1 MLEKVTKAISMYGM
15 VTNGDSIYVGL
26 SGGADSVSLLVA
38 LNELKEHYGISLQ
51 AIHINHQLRGEESLR
66 DENFC
71 ISLCERLSIPLQVE
85 RIDVKGYC
93 KEHKVSTEEGARILR
108 YEVFKKLSNG
118 KIATAHTLSDNCETM
133 LYNLTRGAGTKG
145 LMGIPPTRD
154 NIIRPLIL
162 CTRQEVE
169 EFLKVRGF
177 SFVVD
182 STNLSDDYT
191 RNKIRHNVIPTLKGI
206 NPQFESKV
214 FDTISILSEDNSYID
229 GIANKLYEDN
239 ISKDGKTLNV
249 DLRKYHNAIKHR
261 CIAKLFKDNALTY
274 SHERIL
280 LIAQNIERDGKVNV
294 TRDVYCVSKSG
305 IVSIMDIPSK
315 CTTPTDMF
323 IELKINGITNF
334 GNKVIETKL
343 LEKIGFIH
351 KKLTYYI
358 LDYDK
363 IQGETHLRG
372 RVFGDK
378 IQLKG
383 RGFTSSVKKL
393 INENIPKDCRE
404 NLCFIQ
410 DDLGLIFMERLG
422 VAQRVSCD
430 KNTKRYLTIKIVE
443 NNQN

>member
-1 MLEKVTKAISMYGM
+1 
-15 VTNGDSIYVGL
+15 
-26 SGGADSVSLLVA
+26 
-38 LNELKEHYGISLQ
+38 
-51 AIHINHQLRGEESLR
+51 LRGEESLR

-71 ISLCERLSIPLQVE
+71 VSLCKELNIPLQVE
-85 RIDVKGYC
+85 RIDVKSYC
-93 KEHKVSTEEGARILR
+93 QEHKFSTEEGARNLR
-108 YEVFKKLSNG
+108 YGIFKRLSAG

-133 LYNLTRGAGTKG
+133 LYNLTRGAGTRG

-169 EFLKVRGF
+169 NFLQLRGF
-177 SFVVD
+177 SFVTD

-191 RNKIRHNVIPTLKGI
+191 RNKIRHNVIPILKGI

-214 FDTISILSEDNSYID
+214 FDSISILSEDNSYID
-229 GIANKLYEDN
+229 GIANKLYDDN

-261 CIAKLFKDNALTY
+261 CIARLFKENELTY

-280 LIAQNIERDGKVNV
+280 LIAQTITNDGKVNI
-294 TRDVYCVSKSG
+294 TKDVYCISKAG
-305 IVSIMDIPSK
+305 IVSIVDIPSK
-315 CTTPTDMF
+315 CTIATNMSTV
-323 IELKINGITNF
+323 LNINGTTSF
-334 GNKVIETKL
+334 GNKLIETKL
-343 LEKIGFIH
+343 LEKVGFIH

-393 INENIPKDCRE
+393 INENIPEDCRE